1 MMTRLF
7 LTSSFS
13 DVYLDFKTSIHE
25 ELVGKTVTFIPTAS
39 KPESI
44 TFYVENDKQA
54 FEQLGIKVEILD
66 IDEADQ
72 KTIEATLN
80 RNDFIF
86 VSGGNTFYLLQ
97 ELKRSGADQIILQLI
112 EQGKLY
118 IGSSAGSIIL
128 APDLEYIKLMDDVSK
143 APDLANSKGLGII
156 PFSILPH
163 FADEPFTAIT
173 DQIFR
178 DFHQKNVLV
187 PLSNH
192 QFIYWGG

>member
-1 MMTRLF
+1 MTRLF